1 MRKAIS
7 LFLTITMLI
16 AVLPSCGVSKPDINV
31 WQEVPSVPQTNERLS
46 VFCVGDLR
54 DSGMIQLALNL
65 YQKMYPDIQVELI
78 KPEFESGDYNQRDEL
93 YQQVAAQIMAGA
105 GPDVFLVDDAV
116 MDVEKPW
123 ALTPQTP
130 SILCHAA
137 KYAKDTGACPLT
149 PCRAARSAKPGPICA
164 VPNIGF

>member
-16 AVLPSCGVSKPDINV
+16 AVLPACGVSKPDINV

-78 KPEFESGDYNQRDEL
+78 KPEFESGDYNQ
-93 YQQVAAQIMAGA
+93 
-105 GPDVFLVDDAV
+105 P
-116 MDVEKPW
+116 P
-123 ALTPQTP
+123 
-130 SILCHAA
+130 
-137 KYAKDTGACPLT
+137 
-149 PCRAARSAKPGPICA
+149 RSWQERGRM
-164 VPNIGF
+164 FFSWMMLLWM